1 MVISLSSAKIL
12 DTFSLLFYYY
22 SITLFLFNS
31 FPDSFD
37 QTIQLSKQ
45 SYPIRHL
52 HTKNK
57 YSPLIPS
64 HKATTFYQH

>member
-37 QTIQLSKQ
+37 RTIQLSKQ
-45 SYPIRHL
+45 SDSILHL
-52 HTKNK
+52 DTKIK
-57 YSPLIPS
+57 YSPITPFR
-64 HKATTFYQH
+64 KATTFDKH